1 MPGRFLLI
9 DEDDVDPA
17 IFQAVADIRKAIQHL
32 KSAFARL
39 AHTDDDQPPTA
50 HQVSQEP
57 MRVIMRQQRNTGI
70 NHVNPPAN
78 ACERSVSHDLNAETE
93 KTKEA
98 SEQTIALTIAEL

>member
-1 MPGRFLLI
+1 
-9 DEDDVDPA
+9 
-17 IFQAVADIRKAIQHL
+17 
-32 KSAFARL
+32 
-39 AHTDDDQPPTA
+39 
-50 HQVSQEP
+50 
-57 MRVIMRQQRNTGI
+57 MRQQRNTGI